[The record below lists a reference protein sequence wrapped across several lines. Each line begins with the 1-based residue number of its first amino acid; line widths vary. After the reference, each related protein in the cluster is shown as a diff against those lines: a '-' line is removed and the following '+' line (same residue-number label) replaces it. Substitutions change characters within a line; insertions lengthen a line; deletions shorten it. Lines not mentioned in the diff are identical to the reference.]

1 MSVSALGL
9 HSGEDK
15 AVHAA
20 HPPCY
25 EVERVMY
32 HPMQISVVDIGI
44 LMYNEDEI
52 HPVGHDLTAPM
63 GYGPWALLF

>member
-1 MSVSALGL
+1 MQLAALRAA
-9 HSGEDK
+9 
-15 AVHAA
+15 AVAWR
-20 HPPCY
+20 Y